1 MENDLCCNCKHFDC
15 YFTKGV
21 KNFRKTQFGW
31 CNKKFKVVCKP
42 LFRNYRDFL
51 FERENKHYC
60 LSCEKLVKYSDF
72 CEKWQ
77 KKKEPNTALFC
88 NTQSIFNDSF
98 FLFRTRA

>member
-1 MENDLCCNCKHFDC
+1 MKQKLC
-15 YFTKGV
+15 
-21 KNFRKTQFGW
+21 KTCAF
-31 CNKKFKVVCKP
+31 CKP

-77 KKKEPNTALFC
+77 KKKAEYDLSPQRFQEACADVEKIAELC
-88 NTQSIFNDSF
+88 AEYIPRESDSF
-98 FLFRTRA
+98 SP